1 MDKRMKDNS
10 TVGGVV
16 FVGCMFI
23 GLGIGILYNKTA
35 VGVILGL
42 GVGFIVM
49 GAIKAFSR
57 KKD

>member
-1 MDKRMKDNS
+1 MDRRMKDNS
-10 TVGGVV
+10 TVGGVI

-23 GLGIGILYNKTA
+23 GLGIGMLYNKTA

-49 GAIKAFSR
+49 GLIRAFSR
-57 KKD
+57 KND